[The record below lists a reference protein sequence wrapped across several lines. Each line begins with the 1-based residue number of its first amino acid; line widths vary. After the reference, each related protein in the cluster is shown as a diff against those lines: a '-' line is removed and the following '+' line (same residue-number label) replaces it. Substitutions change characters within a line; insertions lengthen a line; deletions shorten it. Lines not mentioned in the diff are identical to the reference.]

1 MPKTIQALMCAAI
14 KIWILT
20 GDKEETA
27 LNIGL
32 STTLI
37 TQDSSI
43 IIFNETKLMVIYFFI
58 IIS

>member
-1 MPKTIQALMCAAI
+1 MCASI

-27 LNIGL
+27 LNLGI

-43 IIFNETKLMVIYFFI
+43 IMFNETNLMVNL
-58 IIS
+58 

>member
-1 MPKTIQALMCAAI
+1 MCAEI

-27 LNIGL
+27 LNIGF

-43 IIFNETKLMVIYFFI
+43 IIFNESNLTVNVYTSIM
-58 IIS
+58 

>member
-1 MPKTIQALMCAAI
+1 MCAQI
-14 KIWILT
+14 KVWILT

-27 LNIGL
+27 LNTGL

-43 IIFNETKLMVIYFFI
+43 IIFNESKLMVNFETTILTFKQF
-58 IIS
+58 

>member
-1 MPKTIQALMCAAI
+1 MCAAI

-27 LNIGL
+27 LNIGF

-43 IIFNETKLMVIYFFI
+43 IIFNESNLMVNVYTSIM
-58 IIS
+58 

>member
-1 MPKTIQALMCAAI
+1 MCAAI
-14 KIWILT
+14 KVWILT

-27 LNIGL
+27 INIGL

-43 IIFNETKLMVIYFFI
+43 IIFNESNLTVNL
-58 IIS
+58 